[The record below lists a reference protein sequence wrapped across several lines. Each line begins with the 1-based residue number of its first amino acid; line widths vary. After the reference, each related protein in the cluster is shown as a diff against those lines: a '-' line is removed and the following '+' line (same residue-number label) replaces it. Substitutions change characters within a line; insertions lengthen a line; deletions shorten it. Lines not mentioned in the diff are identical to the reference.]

1 MKTSIYLF
9 VLLLTACLSGACSK
23 SYLKEISPGSA
34 VDAVNV
40 KAGTLIAALPGEP
53 GDPNIRYL
61 GRWDSSNTSQYSNY
75 WGGGYVRMQFTGTTV
90 KIKVGNA
97 TNYFAKIDNG
107 PWVSYLNASGTINLT
122 PTPLPAG
129 THTVSVAQGKD
140 YNYLFSFQ
148 GFVLDPGATT
158 STPAVATH
166 LIEWIGDS
174 ITAGYTDAQANV
186 SGYPWVCSELL
197 GTEHTQI
204 AYPGITLVSGF
215 AAQGSMEVQYFKLQ
229 NSSYANSPDWDF
241 TRYTP
246 KIIVINLGTNDNN
259 KQVPD
264 AQFQTAY
271 ISFLANVRNKFPG
284 AEIFVLRTFIGV
296 KTAPT
301 VAAVNA
307 RIATGDNKLHY
318 VDTNGWLTT
327 ADYTDGLHPSVSGNI
342 KAANLIKPI
351 LAPYL
356 SGGTGSG
363 VVFYQNTNYGGA
375 ASLPLQPGNYT
386 LLQLAAVG
394 VPNDWASSLKVP
406 AGRTV
411 ILYGDDNFSG
421 TSWTRTADTPDFTT
435 LSPNANDKIS
445 SVRIQ

>member
-23 SYLKEISPGSA
+23 SYLKESSPRSA
-34 VDAVNV
+34 ADAVTIKTN
-40 KAGTLIAALPGEP
+40 AAIAALPGEL
-53 GDPNIRYL
+53 GDPNIRYF
-61 GRWDSSNTSQYSNY
+61 GRWDFSNTSQYMNY
-75 WGGGYVRMQFTGTTV
+75 WGGGYLRVKFTGTTV

-97 TNYFAKIDNG
+97 TNYFAKIDSG

-158 STPAVATH
+158 STPAVANN

-186 SGYPWVCSELL
+186 SGYPWVCAELL

-215 AAQGSMEVQYFKLQ
+215 ATQGSMEVQYFKLQ

-246 KIIVINLGTNDNN
+246 KIIAINLGTNDNN

-271 ISFLANVRNKFPG
+271 ISFLANVRNKFPD

-307 RIATGDNKLHY
+307 RIAAGDNKLHY

-351 LAPYL
+351 LASYL
-356 SGGTGSG
+356 SGGTAGG

-375 ASLPLQPGNYT
+375 ASQPLQPGNYT
-386 LLQLAAVG
+386 LSQLAAVG
-394 VPNDWASSLKVP
+394 VPNDWASSVKVP

-421 TSWTRTADTPDFTT
+421 ASWTRTADTPDFTT

>member
-1 MKTSIYLF
+1 MKKTDVSYFVNGSVKPFVNRVRLSLLVITHSTCSSNSAYMKTSIYLF

-23 SYLKEISPGSA
+23 SYLKPASSRSA
-34 VDAVNV
+34 ADAVNV
-40 KAGTLIAALPGEP
+40 KGAMIAGLPGEP
-53 GDPNIRYL
+53 GDPNIKYF
-61 GRWDSSNTSQYSNY
+61 GRWDFSNASQYMNY
-75 WGGGYVRMQFTGTTV
+75 WGGGYLRMKFTGTTV

-122 PTPLPAG
+122 PTPLAAG

-148 GFVLDPGATT
+148 GFVLDPGAT
-158 STPAVATH
+158 SGAPAVATN

-215 AAQGSMEVQYFKLQ
+215 ATQGSMEVQYFKLQ
-229 NSSYANSPDWDF
+229 NSSYANSPGWDF

-246 KIIVINLGTNDNN
+246 KMIVINLGTNDNN
-259 KQVPD
+259 KRVPD
-264 AQFQTAY
+264 AQFQSVY
-271 ISFLANVRNKFPG
+271 ISFLANVRTKFPN

-307 RIATGDNKLHY
+307 RIALGDNKLHY
-318 VDTNGWLTT
+318 IDTNGWLTT

-356 SGGTGSG
+356 G
-363 VVFYQNTNYGGA
+363 GGA
-375 ASLPLQPGNYT
+375 AYS
-386 LLQLAAVG
+386 AA
-394 VPNDWASSLKVP
+394 
-406 AGRTV
+406 
-411 ILYGDDNFSG
+411 
-421 TSWTRTADTPDFTT
+421 
-435 LSPNANDKIS
+435 
-445 SVRIQ
+445 Q